1 LESSVNNL
9 MKLLKKKRE
18 EINKQVQRL
27 QSITSSALP
36 ALPAAATISST
47 LPTTNVSISHSP
59 IRTTVP

>member
-36 ALPAAATISST
+36 ALPAATTISST